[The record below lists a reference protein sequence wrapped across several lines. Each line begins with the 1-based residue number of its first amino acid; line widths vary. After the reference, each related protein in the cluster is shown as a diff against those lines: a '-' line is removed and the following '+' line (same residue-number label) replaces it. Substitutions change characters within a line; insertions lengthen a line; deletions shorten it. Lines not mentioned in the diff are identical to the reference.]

1 MHGNSNEPPLVGN
14 PFYCESMC
22 GKNREV
28 NWDRSHTAV
37 QLEDCEDFFFSLFS
51 YDSVWID
58 NFPKKWV
65 MHLFKIKL
73 CNVQ

>member
-1 MHGNSNEPPLVGN
+1 MDVANAKIKIEKHLNQKSAIDVHGNSNEPPLVGN

-51 YDSVWID
+51 YDSV
-58 NFPKKWV
+58 
-65 MHLFKIKL
+65 
-73 CNVQ
+73 